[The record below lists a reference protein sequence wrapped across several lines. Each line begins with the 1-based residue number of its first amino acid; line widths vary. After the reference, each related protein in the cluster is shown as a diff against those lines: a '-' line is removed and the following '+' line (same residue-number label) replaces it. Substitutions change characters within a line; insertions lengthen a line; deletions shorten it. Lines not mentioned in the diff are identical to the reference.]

1 MTRTRRTVE
10 ISDALWEALEL
21 MSREMSVD
29 RDSLV
34 NQALFTFAR
43 FNGYV
48 TPGSV
53 APHAQAAAPG
63 PSATA
68 APAVAQPLASP
79 PNAVRRVQEEPPAP
93 APSEELPPGGRM
105 ATGSMAAVS
114 SAPPPAS
121 TPPSPPP
128 AMTES
133 PAPELSPAPTT
144 DPQAV
149 AQTGSNP
156 TMQQPAQPAAQTG
169 ANEEEEPV
177 EPPED
182 ESLDD
187 GLDEL
192 PENGAIEWKVPPF
205 ILADKAV
212 ALVKGTVKGHDFQGS
227 VQAFDKKGA
236 LLRTLELGGSV
247 EDERVEAVL
256 VHEVREPKAW
266 KQLSQQLAKEN
277 HIGESTLALIRAVGA
292 GEVLQTLNAWL
303 TEHTIVRSERA
314 ALERAQKAGY
324 VLSNMNR
331 FGAPPARK
339 ASYLVEEL
347 LQGAFPASILREL
360 AIDQDQY
367 ASSRA
372 AGDLIRAAKAL
383 NPDDKPYYAYTQAL
397 IEMSLGN
404 PDASRV
410 CADELRERSE
420 EQADFLTTYL
430 HGLFPKFGFWAGE
443 DGITSL
449 ELEVEAAAPARKL
462 ADFRNAI
469 LKAAL
474 RVKSIRDHLL
484 ALVPAETPWLPPPV
498 DALLARGKVTLT
510 DEEQVGLEDWQL
522 KSIPQ
527 LMRFMRNE
535 WSRLTWLCWLAGLEA
550 VGVPTATSKP
560 RSPSIVHRALGLR
573 LHLFRLRD
581 EDTGIEDGFEAE
593 DQEDARRVS
602 TIAWCDTTPVEID
615 GANATELAIPEVEAA
630 LAAVEWATN
639 AESPSPF
646 AAAAGDDDEDEGD
659 EEEGD
664 GDEGDEGD
672 DEGDAEGGEAAEDGA
687 GAEGGED
694 EDEGERPD
702 AEQPA
707 AAAAED
713 SEVPEPVAT
722 APSAG
727 TALQPAVEVTG
738 DGEDGPSEPAER
750 TAIVRPSGRKIWV
763 LRENHE
769 TIELVGLR
777 FTVGRDPRCEIAIAS
792 PRVSREHA
800 AILVDADT
808 VLVTDLNSSNG
819 TFFNGERVMR
829 HVVNDGDVVQFGN
842 EKVTFRFTEPE

>member
-79 PNAVRRVQEEPPAP
+79 PNAVRRAQEQPPAP
-93 APSEELPPGGRM
+93 TPAEELPPPGGRM
-105 ATGSMAAVS
+105 ATGSIAAVS
-114 SAPPPAS
+114 SPPQPAS

-128 AMTES
+128 VMTEA
-133 PAPELSPAPTT
+133 PAPELSSPAPTT
-144 DPQAV
+144 DPQTV

-156 TMQQPAQPAAQTG
+156 TMQQPAAPAAQTG

-182 ESLDD
+182 ENLKD
-187 GLDEL
+187 GLDDL

-227 VQAFDKKGA
+227 VQAFDKKGT
-236 LLRTLELGGSV
+236 LLRTLELGGEV
-247 EDERVEAVL
+247 QDERVEAVL

-266 KQLSQQLAKEN
+266 KQLSQQLAKEG
-277 HIGESTLALIRAVGA
+277 HIGEATLALIRAIGA
-292 GEVLQTLNAWL
+292 GEPLQTLNAWFP
-303 TEHTIVRSERA
+303 EHTIVRSERA
-314 ALERAQKAGY
+314 ALERAQKAGF

-331 FGAPPARK
+331 FGAPPPRK

-347 LQGAFPASILREL
+347 LQGAFPASICREL

-404 PDASRV
+404 PDAARV

-443 DGITSL
+443 DGVTSL
-449 ELEVEAAAPARKL
+449 ELEVEATPPARKL

-474 RVKSIRDHLL
+474 RVKTVRDHLL
-484 ALVPAETPWLPPPV
+484 ALVPAETEWLPPSV
-498 DALLARGKVTLT
+498 DALLTRGKVTLS

-535 WSRLTWLCWLAGLEA
+535 WSRLTWLCWLAGLDA

-560 RSPSIVHRALGLR
+560 RAPSIVHRALGLR
-573 LHLFRLRD
+573 LRLFAIKSEETSL
-581 EDTGIEDGFEAE
+581 EEGVEAA

-602 TIAWCDTTPVEID
+602 TIAWCDTTPEEID
-615 GANATELAIPEVEAA
+615 GANASELAIPEVTAA
-630 LAAVEWATN
+630 LAAVEWAAN
-639 AESPSPF
+639 AEVASPF
-646 AAAAGDDDEDEGD
+646 VEAAGEDDEAEDD
-659 EEEGD
+659 EEGD
-664 GDEGDEGD
+664 GEEGEDEEADDQEQAEGGD
-672 DEGDAEGGEAAEDGA
+672 DEAE
-687 GAEGGED
+687 
-694 EDEGERPD
+694 ERPE
-702 AEQPA
+702 AEEPQAP
-707 AAAAED
+707 EEEQERD
-713 SEVPEPVAT
+713 VPEPVAT
-722 APSAG
+722 APSAN
-727 TALQPAVEVTG
+727 TMQQPAADPG
-738 DGEDGPSEPAER
+738 GEDGPSEPAER

>member
-53 APHAQAAAPG
+53 APHAQAVAPG

-68 APAVAQPLASP
+68 SPAVAQPLASP
-79 PNAVRRVQEEPPAP
+79 PNAVRRAQEEPPAP
-93 APSEELPPGGRM
+93 APSEEPSPPPQGRT
-105 ATGSMAAVS
+105 ATGSVAAVAS
-114 SAPPPAS
+114 PPPAS

-128 AMTES
+128 VMREPVAQ
-133 PAPELSPAPTT
+133 ELSPAPTT
-144 DPQAV
+144 DPQTV
-149 AQTGSNP
+149 AQGGSNP
-156 TMQQPAQPAAQTG
+156 TLQQAPTAQTG
-169 ANEEEEPV
+169 ANDEEEEAPV
-177 EPPED
+177 EPPQD
-182 ESLDD
+182 ENLED

-212 ALVKGTVKGHDFQGS
+212 ALVKGTVKGHDFQGT
-227 VQAFDKKGA
+227 VQAFDKRGA
-236 LLRTLELGGSV
+236 LLRTLELGGPV

-266 KQLSQQLAKEN
+266 KQLSQQLAKEG
-277 HIGESTLALIRAVGA
+277 HIGEATLALVRAIGA
-292 GEVLQTLNAWL
+292 GEPLQTLNAWF

-331 FGAPPARK
+331 FGAPPPRK

-347 LQGAFPASILREL
+347 LQGAFPASICREL

-404 PDASRV
+404 PDAARV

-443 DGITSL
+443 DGVASL
-449 ELEVEAAAPARKL
+449 ELDVEAKPSARKL

-474 RVKSIRDHLL
+474 RVKSVRDHLL
-484 ALVPAETPWLPPPV
+484 ELVPAETPWLPPSV
-498 DALLARGKVTLT
+498 DALLARGKVTLS
-510 DEEQVGLEDWQL
+510 DDEQVPLEAWQL

-535 WSRLTWLCWLAGLEA
+535 WARLTWLCWLAGLDA

-573 LHLFRLRD
+573 QHLFTIKND
-581 EDTGIEDGFEAE
+581 ETSIEDGFEEA

-602 TIAWCDTTPVEID
+602 AIAWCDTTPAEID
-615 GANATELAIPEVEAA
+615 GANASELALPEVAAA
-630 LAAVEWATN
+630 LAAVEWA
-639 AESPSPF
+639 ADADLASPF
-646 AAAAGDDDEDEGD
+646 VEAGDDEAAADDDDAGDDAGDDEEGDDEAGEAGDGEAAAGDDDRPAPAEDE
-659 EEEGD
+659 E
-664 GDEGDEGD
+664 
-672 DEGDAEGGEAAEDGA
+672 GEA
-687 GAEGGED
+687 
-694 EDEGERPD
+694 
-702 AEQPA
+702 
-707 AAAAED
+707 
-713 SEVPEPVAT
+713 PEPAST
-722 APSAG
+722 APSAP
-727 TALQPAVEVTG
+727 APQPAAEPPP
-738 DGEDGPSEPAER
+738 EEAPSEPAER

>member
-29 RDSLV
+29 RDALV

-63 PSATA
+63 PAATA
-68 APAVAQPLASP
+68 SAAVAQPLASP
-79 PNAVRRVQEEPPAP
+79 PNAVRRAQEEPPAP
-93 APSEELPPGGRM
+93 GPSEPPAPGGRM
-105 ATGSMAAVS
+105 ATGSIAAVS
-114 SAPPPAS
+114 SPPPAS

-128 AMTES
+128 VMTE
-133 PAPELSPAPTT
+133 AAQELSGPAPTT
-144 DPQAV
+144 DPQNV

-156 TMQQPAQPAAQTG
+156 ATEQPAPAAQTG
-169 ANEEEEPV
+169 ANEEEEEPV
-177 EPPED
+177 EPPQD
-182 ESLDD
+182 ENLDD
-187 GLDEL
+187 GLDAL

-227 VQAFDKKGA
+227 VQAFDKKGT

-247 EDERVEAVL
+247 EDERVESVL
-256 VHEVREPKAW
+256 VHEVREPRAW
-266 KQLSQQLAKEN
+266 KQLSQQLAKEG
-277 HIGESTLALIRAVGA
+277 HIGEATLALIRAIGA
-292 GEVLQTLNAWL
+292 GEPLQTLNAWF

-331 FGAPPARK
+331 FGAPPPRK

-347 LQGAFPASILREL
+347 LQGAFPASICREL

-404 PDASRV
+404 PDAARV

-443 DGITSL
+443 DGVASL
-449 ELEVEAAAPARKL
+449 ELDVEAQPSARKL

-474 RVKSIRDHLL
+474 RVKSVRDHLL
-484 ALVPAETPWLPPPV
+484 ALVPAETPWLPPSV
-498 DALLARGKVTLT
+498 DALLARGKITLT
-510 DEEQVGLEDWQL
+510 DDEQVGLDEWQL

-535 WSRLTWLCWLAGLEA
+535 WARLTWLCWLAGLDA

-573 LHLFRLRD
+573 QHLFVIKNEETSL
-581 EDTGIEDGFEAE
+581 EDGFEE
-593 DQEDARRVS
+593 VDREDARRVS
-602 TIAWCDTTPVEID
+602 TIPWCDTTPAEID
-615 GANATELAIPEVEAA
+615 GANASELALPEVATA
-630 LAAVEWATN
+630 LAAVEWAAN
-639 AESPSPF
+639 AEVASPF
-646 AAAAGDDDEDEGD
+646 AEAGSAEEEEDEEDDDDDDGEGEGADEGEDD
-659 EEEGD
+659 EAGAD
-664 GDEGDEGD
+664 DDAPD
-672 DEGDAEGGEAAEDGA
+672 DEGEE
-687 GAEGGED
+687 
-694 EDEGERPD
+694 
-702 AEQPA
+702 PA
-707 AAAAED
+707 AAADDDERDA
-713 SEVPEPVAT
+713 PEPVAT
-722 APSAG
+722 APSAH
-727 TALQPAVEVTG
+727 TAQQPAAEPPP
-738 DGEDGPSEPAER
+738 EDAPSEPAER

-763 LRENHE
+763 MRENHE

>member
-1 MTRTRRTVE
+1 MAE
-10 ISDALWEALEL
+10 
-21 MSREMSVD
+21 
-29 RDSLV
+29 
-34 NQALFTFAR
+34 
-43 FNGYV
+43 
-48 TPGSV
+48 
-53 APHAQAAAPG
+53 
-63 PSATA
+63 PST
-68 APAVAQPLASP
+68 S
-79 PNAVRRVQEEPPAP
+79 
-93 APSEELPPGGRM
+93 
-105 ATGSMAAVS
+105 
-114 SAPPPAS
+114 
-121 TPPSPPP
+121 
-128 AMTES
+128 
-133 PAPELSPAPTT
+133 APELSPAPTT
-144 DPQAV
+144 DPQTI

-156 TMQQPAQPAAQTG
+156 TVQQAAAPAASQTG

-177 EPPED
+177 EPPQD
-182 ESLDD
+182 ENLDD
-187 GLDEL
+187 GLDQL

-212 ALVKGTVKGHDFQGS
+212 ALVKGTVKGHDFQGT

-236 LLRTLELGGSV
+236 LLRTLELGGPV

-266 KQLSQQLAKEN
+266 KQLSQQLAKEG
-277 HIGESTLALIRAVGA
+277 HIGEATLALIRAIGA
-292 GEVLQTLNAWL
+292 GEPLQTLNAWF

-314 ALERAQKAGY
+314 SIERAQKAGY

-331 FGAPPARK
+331 FGAPPPRK

-347 LQGAFPASILREL
+347 LQGAFPASICREL

-443 DGITSL
+443 DGVTSL
-449 ELEVEAAAPARKL
+449 ELEVEAEPSARKL

-474 RVKSIRDHLL
+474 RVKMVRDHLL
-484 ALVPAETPWLPPPV
+484 ALVPAETSWLPPSV

-510 DEEQVGLEDWQL
+510 EEEQVGLEEWQL

-535 WSRLTWLCWLAGLEA
+535 WSRLTWLCWLAGLDA

-560 RSPSIVHRALGLR
+560 RSPSIVRRALGLR
-573 LHLFRLRD
+573 LHLFRLKD
-581 EDTGIEDGFEAE
+581 EETAIEDGFEAE

-602 TIAWCDTTPVEID
+602 TIAWCDTTPAEID
-615 GANATELAIPEVEAA
+615 GANATELAIPETEAA

-639 AESPSPF
+639 AELPSPF
-646 AAAAGDDDEDEGD
+646 AAAAGDD
-659 EEEGD
+659 EEA
-664 GDEGDEGD
+664 EGD
-672 DEGDAEGGEAAEDGA
+672 DEGDEADEGDDEAD
-687 GAEGGED
+687 GED
-694 EDEGERPD
+694 EAAGDEASEDERSEE
-702 AEQPA
+702 EQPEA
-707 AAAAED
+707 RAED
-713 SEVPEPVAT
+713 QELPEPVAT
-722 APSAG
+722 APSAS
-727 TALQPAVEVTG
+727 TAVQPSVENTG
-738 DGEDGPSEPAER
+738 DGEEAPSEPAER